1 MKTINQLI
9 KSYLE
14 NEDKAVLGEILEI
27 IKTGDS
33 LYAVTAR
40 ATNNFFMGAEN
51 EKPSAYIFSEKT
63 YADEY
68 VKELKWE
75 GYEVKSLE
83 IRQAQRIGFFND
95 LYRSGFEAVMVDK
108 GQESLVMSLFTIV
121 EKPEESGE
129 LVLNPSLMRA
139 AAQFYQELSR
149 KRAIKPMQDLMSSE
163 LYKAKFL
170 IAAENPNERLY
181 PMIADNKGLKFYPIF
196 TDYIEF
202 GKFDKKQKYQVSV
215 VKFRD
220 LKKLVRKVDGIV
232 LNPFGFGLRMD
243 REKIENIEKDCST
256 LKVVK

>member
-1 MKTINQLI
+1 MKTINELI

-14 NEDKAVLGEILEI
+14 NEDKAVLEEVLEVVRSGE
-27 IKTGDS
+27 S
-33 LYAVTAR
+33 LYAITAR

-51 EKPSAYIFSEKT
+51 EKPAAYIFSEKA

-83 IRQAQRIGFFND
+83 IRTAQRIGFFND

-108 GQESLVMSLFTIV
+108 GQESLAMSLFTIV
-121 EKPEESGE
+121 EKPKESGDF
-129 LVLNPSLMRA
+129 VINPSLMRA

-149 KRAIKPMQDLMSSE
+149 KRVIKPMQDLMSSE
-163 LYKAKFL
+163 IYKAKFL
-170 IAAENPNERLY
+170 IPAENPNERFY

-202 GKFDKKQKYQVSV
+202 GKFDKKHKYETAI

-232 LNPFGFGLRMD
+232 LNPFGFGLRLD
-243 REKIENIEKDCST
+243 REKIDNIEKDCST